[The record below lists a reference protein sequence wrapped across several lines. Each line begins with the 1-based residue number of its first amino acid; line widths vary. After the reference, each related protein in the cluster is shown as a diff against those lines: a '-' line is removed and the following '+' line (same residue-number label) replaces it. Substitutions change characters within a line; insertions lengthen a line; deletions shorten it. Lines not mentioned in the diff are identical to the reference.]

1 MGVKCNY
8 TGDLYEVDTINAV
21 EEAFLSDLFFAYK
34 GGIDPHYNVD
44 WLGPFASETLVKSD
58 DDVVRITMSGNGNYN
73 FIASSIVI
81 GAFADGDALNIKP
94 YLLSE
99 IINYF
104 LEITTSQQII
114 DINEG
119 FQFVSSNID
128 PENPD
133 MTAVVQ
139 EIMTDDL
146 DFIRNSQGE
155 MLRKIGPNWV
165 NGIGDWIVSEGY
177 LIKTSATGQFT
188 VEGAQMAINTPISV
202 LAGFQFVS
210 YYPENEMDALSA
222 FETII
227 GDDLDFIRDS
237 QGQMIR
243 KIGPTWVNGIG
254 NCQSGQGY
262 LVKMYADGEI
272 IYPEASKS
280 SSKTNAI
287 PKHFLFK
294 GGNAA
299 DPVYTIYVKGL
310 EIGDEV
316 AAFDGEKLVGAM
328 QISSDNVFENSLAIF
343 NTLNDGQGFINGNP
357 ITLKVWSDN
366 EIFKADFTMESVYDS
381 YVSDFYP
388 ENDGEF
394 SVVNITKG
402 LSSEDNEIVIYPN
415 PATDFVNIV
424 SQQEIMDLTV
434 FNFVGQVIYQGETNK
449 LNTSNYKSGIY
460 FIRIKTDEGI
470 FSKRLT
476 IK

>member
-1 MGVKCNY
+1 M
-8 TGDLYEVDTINAV
+8 T
-21 EEAFLSDLFFAYK
+21 
-34 GGIDPHYNVD
+34 
-44 WLGPFASETLVKSD
+44 
-58 DDVVRITMSGNGNYN
+58 VV
-73 FIASSIVI
+73 A
-81 GAFADGDALNIKP
+81 
-94 YLLSE
+94 
-99 IINYF
+99 
-104 LEITTSQQII
+104 
-114 DINEG
+114 
-119 FQFVSSNID
+119 
-128 PENPD
+128 
-133 MTAVVQ
+133 Q
-139 EIMTDDL
+139 EIMTDGL

-177 LIKTSATGQFT
+177 LIKTSAAGQFI
-188 VEGAQMAINTPISV
+188 VEGALMATNTPISV
-202 LAGFQFVS
+202 FAGFQFVS

-227 GDDLDFIRDS
+227 GNDLDFIRDS

-254 NCQSGQGY
+254 NCMSGQGY

-272 IYPEASKS
+272 IYPIAAKS
-280 SSKTNAI
+280 SSKTKVI
-287 PKHFLFK
+287 LRHITFK

-310 EIGDEV
+310 EIGDEI
-316 AAFDGEKLVGAM
+316 AAYDGEKLVGAL
-328 QISSDNVFENSLAIF
+328 QISSDNVFDNSLAIF
-343 NTLNDGQGFINGNP
+343 STLNDGQGFINGNP

-366 EIFKADFTMESVYDS
+366 KISNADFIMESVYDS
-381 YVSDFYP
+381 YISDFYP

-402 LSSEDNEIVIYPN
+402 LSSKDNEIVIYPN

-424 SQQEIMDLTV
+424 SPQEIKDLSV
-434 FNFVGQVIYQGETNK
+434 FNFVGQVLYQGKTNM

-470 FSKRLT
+470 ITKRLT
-476 IK
+476 IKQ